1 MKKYYLFV
9 SVLII
14 GSTSFAQHKKEQ
26 KLVSV
31 RLGFSGTGLLIK
43 AIGKADLFSKDSF
56 SVGNISTSKRPA
68 ISAAFDFS
76 LTDRLSLGGI
86 FSHQVFSGEINDYKG
101 VVGGKTFVINHIDFK
116 LKRTYIGAIPKI
128 HWAVKNEDFDFYS
141 GVRVG
146 YLLWT
151 SDVNVNEHD
160 FKALDAF
167 KGGRIALGIVPL
179 GANLYLNQN
188 LGLNAEISVG
198 APYIFGIGIN
208 YRF

>member
-14 GSTSFAQHKKEQ
+14 SSTSFAQHKKEQ

-101 VVGGKTFVINHIDFK
+101 PTLEPYPK
-116 LKRTYIGAIPKI
+116 YIGPSKTKI
-128 HWAVKNEDFDFYS
+128 LTFIRAFGLATFY
-141 GVRVG
+141 GPAM
-146 YLLWT
+146 LMLMT
-151 SDVNVNEHD
+151 TILKH
-160 FKALDAF
+160 
-167 KGGRIALGIVPL
+167 
-179 GANLYLNQN
+179 
-188 LGLNAEISVG
+188 
-198 APYIFGIGIN
+198 
-208 YRF
+208 